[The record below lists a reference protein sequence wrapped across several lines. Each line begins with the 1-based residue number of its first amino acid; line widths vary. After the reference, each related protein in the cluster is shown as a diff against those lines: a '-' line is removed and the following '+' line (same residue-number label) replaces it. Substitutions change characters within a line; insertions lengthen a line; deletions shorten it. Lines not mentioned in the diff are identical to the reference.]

1 MINQKFAVVDLET
14 TGNNKNK
21 DSIIQLSIVF
31 INNRQIVDQYST
43 FLSDNTD
50 LSVFIQELTN
60 IDESMLR
67 GAPAFKDVAPE
78 IYEKLQNHVFVAHN
92 VDFDLAFLQNHFN
105 ECHLNYSPDLTI
117 DTVELSKIFLPAE
130 NSFQLAEIT
139 STIGINLS
147 NAHRAD
153 EDAYATAELFLY
165 LLDKMEGTN
174 SETLKQLYH
183 LSKHLRYSLADLIFS
198 LLSETNME
206 KPGENLKLYKDFYI
220 RKSGSSDDKIPEVT
234 VRELYDKY
242 VNYRNIEHRE
252 GQLKLAN
259 EIFSHFER
267 GEHLAIEAYT
277 GVGKTSALLIAAIS
291 FHSLYDEQ
299 ILVSTSR
306 KILQNQMVNNEL
318 RLLTGALDLNI
329 DYVNLKGRENYLD
342 LNAVSSLLETEDN
355 NPEVVL
361 LKMRL
366 LTWLLETETGDLSE
380 IGLKGPEEAYY
391 KTMLIQTGR
400 TQGHYYFDR
409 AFEKADNAPVVFT
422 NHYFIQDCLE
432 LLNGSKYLIV
442 DEAHQLNTSLN
453 QRTRTEYNYQ
463 SMKFF
468 VGQVG
473 TPRQNRLLS
482 SYIENN
488 DFKSAYLLEELME
501 KLNQHVDMLF
511 DAIQANNI
519 KSVQSIIN
527 RSMEFCS
534 IFLGTIRGTNQYQAL
549 YNHIH
554 FFQTTLKDLNRA
566 IDDGNYNIDNDK
578 NIQRVKFIV
587 THPKFQLLDE
597 SHHIKSL
604 IMMSGTLEVKGSFK
618 HLDYAFG
625 DAGFNSVVIQ
635 NEKLFDNTK
644 LFIPD
649 DIPAYDKNDDEYLY
663 ALVDYL
669 SMYLT
674 ETNSKLL
681 VIFSNYELL
690 NKVYE
695 LTKEIEL
702 FDDFVVLRQNRSA
715 SHDKLL
721 LQYNQLENVL
731 LLATSSFSEGINIE
745 GSDDKCIMLSKLPFP
760 IPKYNDFK
768 HFYSEDLPQ
777 AVFQF
782 RQMIGRV
789 KRNKK
794 DHGLI
799 LLLDNR
805 ILSKPYKNA
814 FLKYFPDENII
825 KGSRNT
831 FKQYLSHL

>member
-31 INNRQIVDQYST
+31 INNRKIVDQYST

-60 IDESMLR
+60 IDESMLKD
-67 GAPAFKDVAPE
+67 APAFKDIASDL
-78 IYEKLQNHVFVAHN
+78 YEKLHDYVFVAHN
-92 VDFDLAFLQNHFN
+92 VDFDLTFLQNHFS
-105 ECHLNYSPDLTI
+105 ECHLNYSPNLSL

-130 NSFQLAEIT
+130 SSFQLAEIT
-139 STIGINLS
+139 STIGIKLS

-165 LLDKMEGTN
+165 LLDKAENTN
-174 SETLKQLYH
+174 SETLKQLYY
-183 LSKHLRYSLADLIFS
+183 LSKHLRFSLADLIFS
-198 LLSETNME
+198 ILSESDLE
-206 KPGENLKLYKDFYI
+206 KPKQDLKLYNDFYI
-220 RKSGSSDDKIPEVT
+220 RQTNFNDYKIPEFT
-234 VRELYDKY
+234 VRDLYDKY
-242 VNYRNIEHRE
+242 VNHRNIEHRE
-252 GQLKLAN
+252 DQLKLAN
-259 EIFSHFER
+259 EIFSHFEN
-267 GEHLAIEAYT
+267 GEHLAMEAYT

-291 FHSLYDEQ
+291 FYSLYDEQ

-318 RLLTGALDLNI
+318 RMLTEALNLNL

-342 LNAVSSLLETEDN
+342 LNAVSSLLRTEDK

-380 IGLKGPEEAYY
+380 IGLKGPEQAYY
-391 KTMLIQTGR
+391 KTMLIQTGK
-400 TQGHYYFDR
+400 TKDHYYFDH
-409 AFEKADNAPVVFT
+409 ALKKANKAPVVFT
-422 NHYFIQDCLE
+422 NHYFIQDCLN
-432 LLNGSKYLIV
+432 LLINSKYVII
-442 DEAHQLNTSLN
+442 DEAHQLNNSLN
-453 QRTRTEYNYQ
+453 QRTQIEYNYQ

-473 TPRQNRLLS
+473 SPRQNRLLS

-501 KLNQHVDMLF
+501 RLNQHVDLLF
-511 DAIQANNI
+511 DAIKANNI

-527 RSMEFCS
+527 RSKEFCS

-554 FFQTTLKDLNRA
+554 YFQTTLNDLNDA
-566 IDDGNYNIDNDK
+566 INNGNYNIVNDQ
-578 NIQRVKFIV
+578 NIQRVKFIILN
-587 THPKFQLLDE
+587 PKFQLLHE
-597 SHHIKSL
+597 SHYIKSL
-604 IMMSGTLEVKGSFK
+604 IMLSGTLEVKGGFK
-618 HLDYAFG
+618 HLDFVFNNTS
-625 DAGFNSVVIQ
+625 FNSAIMKD
-635 NEKLFDNTK
+635 ETLFNNTK

-649 DIPAYDKNDDEYLY
+649 DIPAYNQNDDEYLY

-669 SMYLT
+669 SMYLS
-674 ETNSKLL
+674 ETDSKLL

-690 NKVYE
+690 NKVYD
-695 LTKEIEL
+695 LTKEVEM
-702 FDDFVVLRQNRSA
+702 FYDFVVLRQNRSA

-721 LQYNQLENVL
+721 LQYNQLEKVL

-745 GSDDKCIMLSKLPFP
+745 GTDDKCIMLSKLPFP

-768 HFYSEDLPQ
+768 HFYSDDLPQ

-794 DHGLI
+794 DNGLV

-814 FLKYFPDENII
+814 FLKYFPEENIV

>member
-31 INNRQIVDQYST
+31 INNRKIVEQYST

-60 IDESMLR
+60 IDESMLKD
-67 GAPAFKDVAPE
+67 APAFNNIAADL
-78 IYEKLQNHVFVAHN
+78 YEKLHDHVFVAHN
-92 VDFDLAFLQNHFN
+92 VDFDLAFLKNHF
-105 ECHLNYSPDLTI
+105 EKCHLDYSPDLSI
-117 DTVELSKIFLPAE
+117 DTVELAKIFLPAE
-130 NSFQLAEIT
+130 SSFQLAEIT

-165 LLDKMEGTN
+165 LLDKMEHTN

-183 LSKHLRYSLADLIFS
+183 LSKHLRFSLADLIFS
-198 LLSETNME
+198 LLSESNLE
-206 KPGENLKLYKDFYI
+206 KPVQGLKLYNDFYI
-220 RKSGSSDDKIPEVT
+220 RQTHPTDYKIPAVT

-242 VNYRNIEHRE
+242 VSYRNIESRE
-252 GQLKLAN
+252 DQFKLAN
-259 EIFSHFER
+259 EIFSHFEN

-318 RLLTGALDLNI
+318 RKLTEAIDLNI

-391 KTMLIQTGR
+391 KTMLIQTGK
-400 TQGHYYFDR
+400 THENYYFDL
-409 AFEKADNAPVVFT
+409 AFKKAANAPVVFT

-432 LLNGSKYLIV
+432 LLTSSKYLII
-442 DEAHQLNTSLN
+442 DEAHQLNTSLK
-453 QRTRTEYNYQ
+453 QRTVTEYNYQ

-511 DAIQANNI
+511 DAIQAYNI
-519 KSVQSIIN
+519 KSIETIIN
-527 RSMEFCS
+527 RSKEFCS

-554 FFQTTLKDLNRA
+554 YFQMTLNDLHKALEN
-566 IDDGNYNIDNDK
+566 GNYSIVNDK

-587 THPKFQLLDE
+587 SNPKFKLLHDN
-597 SHHIKSL
+597 HHIRSL

-618 HLDYAFG
+618 HLDHVFG
-625 DAGFNSVVIQ
+625 NTEFNTSIIKD
-635 NEKLFDNTK
+635 ETLFNNTK

-649 DIPAYDKNDDEYLY
+649 DIPAYDQNDDEYLY

-690 NKVYE
+690 NKVYD

-702 FDDFVVLRQNRSA
+702 FNDFVVLRQNRSA

-731 LLATSSFSEGINIE
+731 LLATASFSEGINTE
-745 GSDDKCIMLSKLPFP
+745 GTDDKCIMLSKLPFP
-760 IPKYNDFK
+760 IPKYDDFK
-768 HFYSEDLPQ
+768 YFYNEDLPQ

-794 DHGLI
+794 DNGLV

-805 ILSKPYKNA
+805 ILSKPYRNA
-814 FLKYFPDENII
+814 FLKYFPKENII